1 MASSHGELRIDDALS
16 TIKAGGVK
24 NRTDGIAALLTVF
37 KNPRQQHLVTSLKD
51 AAYLGLFTTL
61 FRAATEERRVYLSSK
76 TATGVSKAERALL
89 SCSEALRVA
98 IRAGHSTIKPKTL
111 KILLQLTIDFLRID
125 DGSLDLPWAQQ
136 YLKVLGTALEHEAHV
151 ELLDGDDWEATV
163 AFCIEGIF
171 HQDAESSRISLSRQN
186 SLMPGLS
193 STPRG
198 RPSPASRATSEA
210 SQLAGI
216 KKRNAEELMECLR
229 SLVSASNA
237 PVLKK
242 PAGIIDA
249 IVHFLQ
255 CQGPIIG
262 HFHQVAFSALNT
274 MLLASSA
281 DEVGL
286 TTAIIP
292 KVLPLIGQLWGS
304 KTAANDEMLNVSK
317 DEMAITILLLRLHT
331 KHLMADAN
339 TPQMEGILREAQ
351 TSLRN
356 DYDKRGRDQLQLD
369 DLYMTLDRDG
379 DSWSELLPGGY
390 LHLQPHGIRT
400 ERRWVTLQALAALEG
415 LLYEEPARAATQHD
429 DDEHNEAR
437 HPRKRRRVARRFDAL
452 VDDIRLDVNGGRLS
466 ALQILMFALPHSS
479 LDEDNIEHLF
489 TQLMPYVLDR
499 SSEISCWAMLCCAG
513 LAQKVENKI
522 PSETA
527 PWKNLWSTVSR
538 AVTSPALCRPACHLL
553 HIILAN
559 GLVDIKDVAEGATA
573 MLTVPE
579 INAPSILSD
588 ASLGL
593 MRHLFHAK
601 KAEGSGGAANNSPS
615 IVRWL
620 FSNWHPAEKALAAR
634 NFGTVHPIDILNML
648 RAVLDLPAMKT
659 SARIHAPGGHIRQ
672 AWLRHV
678 DMEDTLRFILLLGD
692 APTKTSQCA
701 RCTPKASIYSGKQSA
716 ESPSHGHA
724 TKRLVLDLLAPKI
737 EAIRSE
743 WEGQNSYNGAQMSTD
758 VIKSSVSA
766 CVTACLVSA
775 LVEDAVTPSP
785 RATDIGAALEA
796 IATAI
801 STTTSDSTE
810 SKSRIEA
817 MLYAVQQYL
826 PSANSGEI
834 QHLYRSAKLLAALF
848 NTLSNGTRT
857 SSLQESNSFH
867 QEDPMDIDDGFDS
880 QLSHQL
886 NKRTAAFERK
896 ELALKLSSTTFIQ
909 STTARLQYTSSF
921 EDEADDTLSVPQSFV
936 DYISELSPTNLLASQ
951 ATIIEVL
958 HSDQTL
964 DANSAEK
971 ILTAS
976 AALLSAQLS
985 MCEVTLSLCIDIL
998 EGLVPHWVDQS
1009 DTEIADM
1016 AEQLYVWF
1024 IETVATQR
1032 RPSPR
1037 TQHHLSELLYA
1048 VLHQSPLHGE
1058 VLPGAKPAATPSAR
1072 TAIFDILPLT
1082 PMVTKFSIARA
1093 LPEIFS
1099 LFVLNNHLPI
1109 LQDLLKKLP
1118 IDPENMEEIAFRLF
1132 VLSRL
1137 AARWPTLLR
1146 TCAYYMLEVSGEVES
1161 ATPHAT
1167 LCIRDV
1173 SAALKLKNGKELFQ
1187 LFSSQFLFTWFT
1199 THSFD
1204 SLAWRTFGYL
1214 NLNELLSDSREE
1226 ITALMIMRNRD
1237 EEVEVLAEELG
1248 IPMKDLVK
1256 EAFTKVISYSV
1267 AHDIA
1272 VPPTSSAG
1280 EKYITGEARVRKLL
1294 KDDFYALISVHFT
1307 DIIAMFLKSMD
1318 HEHDLERHFLKDTA
1332 LNLGVAA
1339 EALKIMKSTCH
1350 PDDAKSLTPNQQ
1362 PNFKAKCLV
1371 KEIVH
1376 ICSRTQC
1383 ELQGLWTEAMVV
1395 CIARSLLDGMSDA
1408 IGSLHN
1414 CSVLRKLRVLVA
1426 LSGQTALQGYCI
1438 EMLLMSLRPLFMD
1451 HHCAD
1456 DAIGI
1461 AQYLFEKGISYL
1473 QTVPSFIAGIALAI
1487 LGSIRVLRCEK
1498 PSSTTQQSQFIET
1511 MNKIERFHAWFCS
1524 YLRKYD
1530 SSILKPNKDAH
1541 LIFNV
1546 IIDQAIKLTPAGGP
1560 ADVGTTDGELLL
1572 SILRDKRG
1580 NCGILSRP
1588 SREMALSLVYKD
1600 FQAPTSFR
1608 TDNFGGDERSAK
1620 YASTLWDICK
1630 HESANEKISTWAAT
1644 IFGRAFAASGYIE
1657 PSLLQETGLN
1667 DIKNIIELDPRIK
1680 VTSHIAILNLVKTLT
1695 VVDYQGTSGHAERA
1709 LRRIVTS
1716 ISASGDEKADEWP
1729 ACVAALPQK
1738 LLDAS
1743 QWDSYEPPP
1752 SDMLASG
1759 APVPQDPFGQ
1769 AALTR
1774 HDWLESLS
1782 VHLAQSVPDDP
1793 ILYPLQQLLLHAPGF
1808 AQKCFPFILH
1818 IVLLQQKEEENE
1830 TTKRHFS
1837 AALRYWLGD
1846 EDSAIFERQKLLLN
1860 AILYLRTQPIPREKS
1875 VADRTQWLDLDFK
1888 QAAAAAIR
1896 CKMYKTALLLTEI
1909 SASSSSDTSSF
1920 KSITR
1925 KCSGIAPLDDHSILF
1940 DIYKNVDDPDIFY
1953 GLQQR
1958 SDLKTL
1964 STRLEFER
1972 NGMKTLMFKGAE
1984 YDTHL
1989 RRGLPSSTS
1998 EQHSLIN
2005 ALGMLSLDGLS
2016 HNMLQ
2021 TQQVSVMDEEVMSSM
2036 YQTARKLEQWDLPIP
2051 DAAVGAGDDNITI
2064 YRTFQSLSNVIDRAG
2079 AKTAVNEGLSATM
2092 GKLLSVRSGA
2102 RPVHGSLQALAVLME
2117 IGEVVSTNK
2126 SEEFEEMLGR
2136 FEGRSKWMGTGRY
2149 EDVSQIISC
2158 RETMLSSL
2166 SQQPRLREII
2176 DVSSSDTRLVETRVA
2191 LLSSA
2196 VNRKHGA
2203 LQESLTTATYANS
2216 LIEPCRALALEIEA
2230 AAGLEVASAMW
2241 DQGEIPSSIGVL
2253 QELQRMPNLK
2263 SQTIPVSK
2271 AIILAKLASQI
2282 SHAKLEK
2289 SDRIIDKYLKP
2300 ALKELKDNAKG
2311 SDAGQVYREFAVF
2324 CDRQYQDQDAIDDIE
2339 RLRFMKESK
2348 EEEVATLAM
2357 LIKEATS
2364 KSVKNTHAK
2373 AWEQANKWLRI
2384 DREEFERLLGEREAL
2399 LKQSLCNYLL
2409 SLAAWDGH
2417 NSDAVR
2423 FTALWLEHAEQVLP
2437 EELGRLMKEVPTY
2450 KFAALANQLTSR
2462 LLDEPDDEFQRM
2474 LFDLVLG
2481 ICSDHPYH
2489 GMYQVWAGQNTNPKK
2504 EDEVAVSRQRA
2515 TANIGKELK
2524 AKPQSKD
2531 IWVSVSASNEV
2542 YCRFAA
2548 EKERYKQGMRI
2559 KVSSSPGAISLERS
2573 FRNYKLPPP
2582 TLQVELDPQ
2591 RDYSRL
2597 PTMHKLEPTF
2607 SIASGISAPKI
2618 ITVIA
2623 SNGRRYKQLVKGGSD
2638 DLRQDAIMEQVFT
2651 SVSSLLRVH
2660 SSTRQRNLGI
2670 RTYKVQPLSSTAG
2683 IIEFVPNT
2691 LPLHDYLIPAHTKYH
2706 PKDLGSMQAR
2716 KEISDAQQSDKE
2728 KRVRVF
2734 RRICER
2740 FRPVM
2745 RYFHLERFPD
2755 PDEWFE
2761 KRQAY
2766 TRSTAAISMLG
2777 YVLGLGDRHGHNI
2790 LLDEVTGEVVHIDLG
2805 VAFEMGR
2812 VLPVPELVP
2821 FRLTRDI
2828 VDGMGLSGTE
2838 GTFRRCCEF
2847 VLEALRK
2854 EKDTI
2859 MTVLDVLRYDPLYTW
2874 SISPVRLAKL
2884 QEAQSAVPISTA
2896 GSTTSGVT
2904 TSTRGE
2910 REKEVF
2916 NEPSEADRALTV
2928 VSKKLSKGLSVTAMV
2943 ADLINQATDER
2954 NLAVLYSGWAAY
2966 A

>member
-1 MASSHGELRIDDALS
+1 MASGHGELRIDDALS

-24 NRTDGIAALLTVF
+24 NRTDGIATLLAVF

-76 TATGVSKAERALL
+76 TVTGVSKAERALL

-98 IRAGHSTIKPKTL
+98 IRAGHSTLKQKTV
-111 KILLQLTIDFLRID
+111 KVLLRSIVDFLRID
-125 DGSLDLPWAQQ
+125 NGSLDLPWAQQ
-136 YLKVLGTALEHEAHV
+136 YIKVLGSALEHEAHI
-151 ELLDGDDWEATV
+151 ELLDADDWEV
-163 AFCIEGIF
+163 VVNFCIEGIL

-186 SLMPGLS
+186 SLMPGSS

-198 RPSPASRATSEA
+198 RPTPASRVTSEA
-210 SQLAGI
+210 SQLAAI
-216 KKRNAEELMECLR
+216 KKRNAEELIECLR
-229 SLVSASNA
+229 YLVSASNA
-237 PVLKK
+237 PVLKN
-242 PAGIIDA
+242 PAGIIEA
-249 IVHFLQ
+249 MVHFLQ
-255 CQGPIIG
+255 CQGPVIG
-262 HFHQVAFSALNT
+262 HFHQVAFSSLNT
-274 MLLASSA
+274 MLFATSA

-286 TTAIIP
+286 ITTIMP
-292 KVLPLIGQLWGS
+292 RVLPLVGQLWGS
-304 KTAANDEMLNVSK
+304 KTAANDEMLNVAK

-331 KHLMADAN
+331 KHLMADGN
-339 TPQMEGILREAQ
+339 TPPMERILRDVQ

-356 DYDKRGRDQLQLD
+356 DYDKRGRDQLQLED
-369 DLYMTLDRDG
+369 MYMTLDRDEG
-379 DSWSELLPGGY
+379 LWSELLPCGY
-390 LHLQPHGIRT
+390 LYLQPHSIRT
-400 ERRWVTLQALAALEG
+400 ERRWATLQALAALDS
-415 LLYEEPARAATQHD
+415 LLYEEPAGAATQHD
-429 DDEHNEAR
+429 DDEHNESR

-452 VDDIRLDVNGGRLS
+452 LDDIRLDVNGSRLS

-479 LDEDNIEHLF
+479 LDENNIEHLF

-499 SSEISCWAMLCCAG
+499 SSEISCWVMLCCAG
-513 LAQKVENKI
+513 LAQKVENKN

-527 PWKNLWSTVSR
+527 PWKNLWNTAIR
-538 AVTSPALCRPACHLL
+538 AVTSPTLCRSACHLL
-553 HIILAN
+553 HVILAN
-559 GLVDIKDVAEGATA
+559 GLVDIKDVAEGATG
-573 MLTVPE
+573 MLIVPE
-579 INAPSILSD
+579 INAPSVLSD
-588 ASLGL
+588 SSLGL
-593 MRHLFHAK
+593 MRHLLHAK
-601 KAEGSGGAANNSPS
+601 KAEGSGGAANSSPS

-678 DMEDTLRFILLLGD
+678 DMEDTLRFILLLGH
-692 APTKTSQCA
+692 APAKTAQCA
-701 RCTPKASIYSGKQSA
+701 ICTPKASIYSGKQRA

-724 TKRLVLDLLAPKI
+724 TKRLVLDLLAPKM

-766 CVTACLVSA
+766 CVTACFACA
-775 LVEDAVTPSP
+775 LVEDAATTSP
-785 RATDIGAALEA
+785 RAIDIGNALEA

-817 MLYAVQQYL
+817 ILYAVQQYL

-834 QHLYRSAKLLAALF
+834 QHLYRSTKLLAALF
-848 NTLSNGTRT
+848 NTLSIGTRT
-857 SSLQESNSFH
+857 SSLQESNSFQ

-880 QLSHQL
+880 QLSHHP
-886 NKRTAAFERK
+886 NNRTAAFERK

-909 STTARLQYTSSF
+909 STTARLRYISCF
-921 EDEADDTLSVPQSFV
+921 EDEADDTLFVPQSFA
-936 DYISELSPTNLLASQ
+936 DYIRELSPTNLLASQ

-964 DANSAEK
+964 DADSAEK

-998 EGLVPHWVDQS
+998 EGLVPYWVDQS

-1024 IETVATQR
+1024 IETVAKQR

-1048 VLHQSPLHGE
+1048 VLHQSPMHGE
-1058 VLPGAKPAATPSAR
+1058 VRSGAKSLATPSAR
-1072 TAIFDILPLT
+1072 TALFDILPLT
-1082 PMVTKFSIARA
+1082 PMVVKFSIARA

-1137 AARWPTLLR
+1137 AAKWPTLLR

-1167 LCIRDV
+1167 LCVRDV
-1173 SAALKLKNGKELFQ
+1173 STALHLKNGKELFQ
-1187 LFSSQFLFTWFT
+1187 LFNSQFLFTWFT
-1199 THSFD
+1199 GHSFD
-1204 SLAWRTFGYL
+1204 SLAWRTFGYS
-1214 NLNELLSDSREE
+1214 NLNELLNDSREE

-1248 IPMKDLVK
+1248 IPMKVLVK

-1294 KDDFYALISVHFT
+1294 KDDFYALISVHFV
-1307 DIIAMFLKSMD
+1307 DIIAMFFKSMD
-1318 HEHDLERHFLKDTA
+1318 HEHDLERHFLKDTT
-1332 LNLGVAA
+1332 LNLEGAA

-1350 PDDAKSLTPNQQ
+1350 PDDTKSSTPNQQ

-1376 ICSRTQC
+1376 ICSRTQW

-1426 LSGQTALQGYCI
+1426 LAGQTALKGYAI

-1461 AQYLFEKGISYL
+1461 AQYLLKNGQTYL
-1473 QTVPSFIAGIALAI
+1473 ETVPSFIAGIALAI

-1511 MNKIERFHAWFCS
+1511 MNKIERFHAWLCG

-1600 FQAPTSFR
+1600 FQSPTSFR
-1608 TDNFGGDERSAK
+1608 MDNFGSDERSAK

-1630 HESANEKISTWAAT
+1630 NESANEKISTWAAT

-1657 PSLLQETGLN
+1657 PSLLQETALS
-1667 DIKNIIELDPRIK
+1667 DIKNIIELDPRVK
-1680 VTSHIAILNLVKTLT
+1680 VTSHIAILSLAKNLT

-1716 ISASGDEKADEWP
+1716 VSAAGDETAEEWP

-1738 LLDAS
+1738 LMDAGH
-1743 QWDSYEPPP
+1743 WGSYEPPP

-1759 APVPQDPFGQ
+1759 APSPEDTFGQ
-1769 AALTR
+1769 VALTR

-1782 VHLAQSVPDDP
+1782 VHLVQSVPGDP

-1808 AQKCFPFILH
+1808 AEKCFPFILH
-1818 IVLLQQKEEENE
+1818 IVLLQQKKEENE
-1830 TTKRHFS
+1830 TTKHHFS

-1846 EDSAIFERQKLLLN
+1846 EDSAILERQKLLIN

-1888 QAAAAAIR
+1888 QAAAASVR

-1909 SASSSSDTSSF
+1909 SASTSADISS

-1925 KCSGIAPLDDHSILF
+1925 KSSGFAPLGDQRILF

-1964 STRLEFER
+1964 SSRLEFER
-1972 NGMKTLMFKGAE
+1972 NGLKTLMFKGAE

-1989 RRGLPSSTS
+1989 RRGLESSTS
-1998 EQHSLIN
+1998 GQHSLVN

-2021 TQQVSVMDEEVMSSM
+2021 SQQASVMDEEVMSSM

-2051 DAAVGAGDDNITI
+2051 DAAVGARDDNTTI
-2064 YRTFQSLSNVIDRAG
+2064 YRTFQSLSNVVDRAG
-2079 AKTAVNEGLSATM
+2079 ARTAVNEGLSATM
-2092 GKLLSVRSGA
+2092 DKLLSVRSGA

-2117 IGEVVSTNK
+2117 VGELVSTNK
-2126 SEEFEEMLGR
+2126 SEEFEEMLSR

-2158 RETMLSSL
+2158 RETMLSCL
-2166 SQQPRLREII
+2166 SQQSNLREII
-2176 DVSSSDTRLVETRVA
+2176 DVSPSDTRLVEARVA
-2191 LLSSA
+2191 LLSSS
-2196 VNRKHGA
+2196 VNRDHGA
-2203 LQESLTTATYANS
+2203 LQESLTTATYVNS
-2216 LIEPCRALALEIEA
+2216 LIEPCKALGLEIEA

-2289 SDRIIDKYLKP
+2289 SDRIIDNYLKP

-2348 EEEVATLAM
+2348 EEEVATLAS

-2364 KSVKNTHAK
+2364 RSVKNTHAK

-2384 DREEFERLLGEREAL
+2384 DREEFDRLLGEREAL

-2437 EELGRLMKEVPTY
+2437 EELGGLMKEVSTY

-2462 LLDEPDDEFQRM
+2462 LLDEPGDEFQRM

-2524 AKPQSKD
+2524 SMPQSKD
-2531 IWVSVSASNEV
+2531 IWISVNASNEV

-2828 VDGMGLSGTE
+2828 VDGMGISGTE

-2884 QEAQSAVPISTA
+2884 QEAQSVVPISTA

>member
-1 MASSHGELRIDDALS
+1 MASGHGELRIDDALS

-24 NRTDGIAALLTVF
+24 NRTDGIATLLAIF
-37 KNPRQQHLVTSLKD
+37 KNPRQQYLVTSLKD

-76 TATGVSKAERALL
+76 TTTGVSKAERALL

-98 IRAGHSTIKPKTL
+98 IRAGHSTFKQKTV
-111 KILLQLTIDFLRID
+111 KILLQSIVDFLRIEN
-125 DGSLDLPWAQQ
+125 GSLDLPWAQQ
-136 YLKVLGTALEHEAHV
+136 YIKVLGSALEHEAHL
-151 ELLDGDDWEATV
+151 ELLDGDDWEV
-163 AFCIEGIF
+163 VVNFCIEGILY
-171 HQDAESSRISLSRQN
+171 QDAESSRISLSRQN
-186 SLMPGLS
+186 SLMPGSS

-198 RPSPASRATSEA
+198 RPSPASRATFEA
-210 SQLAGI
+210 SQLAAI
-216 KKRNAEELMECLR
+216 KKRNAEELIKCLR

-237 PVLKK
+237 PVLKN
-242 PAGIIDA
+242 PAAIFGA

-255 CQGPIIG
+255 CQGPVIG
-262 HFHQVAFSALNT
+262 HFHQVAFSSLNI
-274 MLLASSA
+274 MLFATSA

-286 TTAIIP
+286 TIAIMP
-292 KVLPLIGQLWGS
+292 KVLPIVGQLWGS

-331 KHLMADAN
+331 KHLMADGN
-339 TPQMEGILREAQ
+339 TPSLEGILREVQ

-356 DYDKRGRDQLQLD
+356 DYDKRGRDQLQLE
-369 DLYMTLDRDG
+369 DLYMTLDRDEG
-379 DSWSELLPGGY
+379 LWSELLPCGF
-390 LHLQPHGIRT
+390 LHLQPHSIRS
-400 ERRWVTLQALAALEG
+400 ERRWVTLQALAALDG
-415 LLYEEPARAATQHD
+415 LLYEESARAATQHN
-429 DDEHNEAR
+429 DDEHNESR
-437 HPRKRRRVARRFDAL
+437 HPRKRRRVARRFDTL
-452 VDDIRLDVNGGRLS
+452 LDDIRLDVNCGRLS

-479 LDEDNIEHLF
+479 LDDDNIEHLF

-499 SSEISCWAMLCCAG
+499 STEISCWAMLCCAG
-513 LAQKVENKI
+513 LAQKVENKD

-527 PWKNLWSTVSR
+527 PWKNLWSTASR
-538 AVTSPALCRPACHLL
+538 AVTSPALCRPACYLL

-579 INAPSILSD
+579 INAPSVLSD

-593 MRHLFHAK
+593 MRHLLHAK

-648 RAVLDLPAMKT
+648 RAVLDLAPMKT
-659 SARIHAPGGHIRQ
+659 SARIYAPGGHIRQ

-678 DMEDTLRFILLLGD
+678 DMEDTLRFILLLGQ
-692 APTKTSQCA
+692 APAKISQCA
-701 RCTPKASIYSGKQSA
+701 RCTIKASIYSDKQRA
-716 ESPSHGHA
+716 ENPFHGHA

-766 CVTACLVSA
+766 CITACLVSA
-775 LVEDAVTPSP
+775 LVEDAAAPSP
-785 RATDIGAALEA
+785 RVTDIAAALEA

-810 SKSRIEA
+810 SKNRIEA

-826 PSANSGEI
+826 PSAISGEI
-834 QHLYRSAKLLAALF
+834 QHLYRSTKLLAVLF

-857 SSLQESNSFH
+857 SSFQESNSFR

-880 QLSHQL
+880 QLSHQP
-886 NKRTAAFERK
+886 NKRTTAFERK
-896 ELALKLSSTTFIQ
+896 ELALKFSYTTFIQ
-909 STTARLQYTSSF
+909 STKARLRYISSF
-921 EDEADDTLSVPQSFV
+921 EDEADDTLFVPLSFV
-936 DYISELSPTNLLASQ
+936 DYIRELSPTNLLASQ
-951 ATIIEVL
+951 AMIIEIL
-958 HSDQTL
+958 HGDQTL
-964 DANSAEK
+964 DAGSAEK

-1024 IETVATQR
+1024 IETVAKHR

-1048 VLHQSPLHGE
+1048 VLHHSPLHGE
-1058 VLPGAKPAATPSAR
+1058 VQPGAKPAATPSAR

-1082 PMVTKFSIARA
+1082 PMVVKFSIARA

-1167 LCIRDV
+1167 LCVCDV
-1173 SAALKLKNGKELFQ
+1173 SAALHLKNGKELFQ
-1187 LFSSQFLFTWFT
+1187 LFNSQFLFTWFT
-1199 THSFD
+1199 GHSFD
-1204 SLAWRTFGYL
+1204 SLAWRTFGYT
-1214 NLNELLSDSREE
+1214 NLNELLNDSREE

-1237 EEVEVLAEELG
+1237 EEVEVLAKELG
-1248 IPMKDLVK
+1248 ISMKDLVK
-1256 EAFTKVISYSV
+1256 EAFTKVISYAV

-1294 KDDFYALISVHFT
+1294 KDDFYALISVHFV
-1307 DIIAMFLKSMD
+1307 DIIAMFFKSMD
-1318 HEHDLERHFLKDTA
+1318 HEHDLERHFLKDTT
-1332 LNLGVAA
+1332 LNLGGAA
-1339 EALKIMKSTCH
+1339 QALKIMKSTCH
-1350 PDDAKSLTPNQQ
+1350 ADDAKSLTPNQQ

-1376 ICSRTQC
+1376 ICSRTQW
-1383 ELQGLWTEAMVV
+1383 ELQGLWTETMVV

-1414 CSVLRKLRVLVA
+1414 CSVLRKLRVLAA
-1426 LSGQTALQGYCI
+1426 LAGQTALQGCAI

-1461 AQYLFEKGISYL
+1461 AQYLFENGQTYL
-1473 QTVPSFIAGIALAI
+1473 ETVPSFIAGIALAT

-1511 MNKIERFHAWFCS
+1511 MNKIERFHAWFCG

-1530 SSILKPNKDAH
+1530 SSILRPNKDAH

-1600 FQAPTSFR
+1600 FQSPTSFR
-1608 TDNFGGDERSAK
+1608 VDNFGSDERSAK
-1620 YASTLWDICK
+1620 YASALWDICTN
-1630 HESANEKISTWAAT
+1630 ESANEKISTWAAT

-1657 PSLLQETGLN
+1657 PSLLQETGLS
-1667 DIKNIIELDPRIK
+1667 DIKNIIELDPRVK
-1680 VTSHIAILNLVKTLT
+1680 VTSHIAILSLVKSLT

-1716 ISASGDEKADEWP
+1716 VSAGGDETAEEWP

-1738 LLDAS
+1738 LMAAS
-1743 QWDSYEPPP
+1743 QWGTYEPPP

-1759 APVPQDPFGQ
+1759 AASPEDPFGQ
-1769 AALTR
+1769 AALTK
-1774 HDWLESLS
+1774 HGWLESLS
-1782 VHLAQSVPDDP
+1782 VYLVQSVPDDP
-1793 ILYPLQQLLLHAPGF
+1793 ILYPLQQLLLHASGF
-1808 AQKCFPFILH
+1808 AEKCFRFILH

-1830 TTKRHFS
+1830 TTKRQFS
-1837 AALRYWLGD
+1837 TALRYWLGD
-1846 EDSAIFERQKLLLN
+1846 KDSAILKRQKLLLN
-1860 AILYLRTQPIPREKS
+1860 AILYLRTQPLPREKS
-1875 VADRTQWLDLDFK
+1875 VADRTQWLDLDLK
-1888 QAAAAAIR
+1888 QAAAAAVR
-1896 CKMYKTALLLTEI
+1896 CKMYKTALLLIEI
-1909 SASSSSDTSSF
+1909 SASTSADTSS

-1925 KCSGIAPLDDHSILF
+1925 KSSGFAPQDDKSILF

-1964 STRLEFER
+1964 SSRLEFER
-1972 NGMKTLMFKGAE
+1972 NGLKTLMFKGAE

-1998 EQHSLIN
+1998 GQHSLVS

-2021 TQQVSVMDEEVMSSM
+2021 SQQASEMDDEVMSSI
-2036 YQTARKLEQWDLPIP
+2036 YQTARKLEQWNLPIP
-2051 DAAVGAGDDNITI
+2051 DAALGPRDDNITI
-2064 YRTFQSLSNVIDRAG
+2064 YRTFQSLSNVVDRAG
-2079 AKTAVNEGLSATM
+2079 ARTAVNEGLSATM

-2102 RPVHGSLQALAVLME
+2102 RSVHGSLQALAVLME
-2117 IGEVVSTNK
+2117 VGEVVSTNK

-2158 RETMLSSL
+2158 RETMLSCL
-2166 SQQPRLREII
+2166 SQQSNLRETI
-2176 DVSSSDTRLVETRVA
+2176 DVSSSDTRLVEARVA
-2191 LLSSA
+2191 LLSSS
-2196 VNRKHGA
+2196 VNREHGA
-2203 LQESLTTATYANS
+2203 LQESLTTATYVNS
-2216 LIEPCRALALEIEA
+2216 LIEPCKALGLEIEA
-2230 AAGLEVASAMW
+2230 AAGLEIASAMW

-2324 CDRQYQDQDAIDDIE
+2324 CDKQYQDQDAIDDIE

-2348 EEEVATLAM
+2348 EEEVATLAT

-2384 DREEFERLLGEREAL
+2384 DREEFERLIGERKAL

-2437 EELGRLMKEVPTY
+2437 EELGRLMKKVSTY

-2462 LLDEPDDEFQRM
+2462 LLDEPEDEFQRM

-2504 EDEVAVSRQRA
+2504 EDEVAISRQRA
-2515 TANIGKELK
+2515 TTNIGKELK
-2524 AKPQSKD
+2524 SKPQSKD
-2531 IWVSVSASNEV
+2531 IWISVNASNEV

-2691 LPLHDYLIPAHTKYH
+2691 LPLHDYLIPAHAKYH

-2734 RRICER
+2734 RHICER

-2828 VDGMGLSGTE
+2828 VDGMGISGTE

-2884 QEAQSAVPISTA
+2884 QEAQSVVPISTA
-2896 GSTTSGVT
+2896 GSTTSGIT

-2910 REKEVF
+2910 KEREVF